1 MAQHI
6 RNQHIRAQPQQHVR
20 EKGGIMGVLG
30 KYFPGLP
37 THIRTSPG
45 QTMTGFIVVLILL
58 ILVLIVVALH
68 FFGFIKVPQMS
79 DLKST
84 LTATP
89 KSHLQYFFF

>member
-20 EKGGIMGVLG
+20 EKRGIDGL
-30 KYFPGLP
+30 KDYFSGMYKK
-37 THIRTSPG
+37 HIRTSPG
-45 QTMTGFIVVLILL
+45 QTMTGFIIVLILL

-79 DLKST
+79 DLKAT

>member
-6 RNQHIRAQPQQHVR
+6 RNQQQPQQHVR
-20 EKGGIMGVLG
+20 KSPMDYISNM
-30 KYFPGLP
+30 YSQ
-37 THIRTSPG
+37 HIGSSPSQSMAG
-45 QTMTGFIVVLILL
+45 FMTVLILL

-79 DLKST
+79 DL
-84 LTATP
+84 TATP